1 MSLELLGFSFEIG
14 EYIAM
19 TGKDP
24 PRVEPFKTFKTGKL
38 AQERIIRLREELD
51 HGREYV
57 P

>member
-1 MSLELLGFSFEIG
+1 VSLELLGFSFEIG